1 MPMKPDLGSVRIE
14 RRGDTWIVI
23 VYDNG
28 ITTERRFTT
37 ESAAKIWAFAQTTR
51 LVDAQKASPRKH

>member
-1 MPMKPDLGSVRIE
+1 MKPDLGSVRIE

-37 ESAAKIWAFAQTTR
+37 ENAAKIWAFAQKTR
-51 LVDAQKASPRKH
+51 LVEAGKLAPGNVE